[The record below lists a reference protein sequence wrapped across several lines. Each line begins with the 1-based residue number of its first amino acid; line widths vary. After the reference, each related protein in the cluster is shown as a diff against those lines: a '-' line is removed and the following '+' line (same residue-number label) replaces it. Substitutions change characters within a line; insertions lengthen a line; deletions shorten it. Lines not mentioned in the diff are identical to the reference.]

1 MRCIIET
8 QSWIRPQN
16 DPYRLENFQQ
26 AYDNIVSGESKIVR
40 ASDEFAASA
49 RSVRKEFSATAK
61 TQLKLKATHYALKIF
76 PKTEEEQRS
85 LELDEQIK
93 IAYTPFNYTSLPDEA
108 TQSLVFSKSR
118 TQFCEEDEERH
129 LPGGFPRG
137 KVLCYDT
144 HLKRYVPLENL
155 KIRFTLGSNIEEV
168 YTDKTGY
175 YAINNKLID
184 NQATVSFV
192 FQHEKWTIVKGS
204 EEGGRIE
211 EIKGIYGELRSG
223 KDLNFNI
230 NSSSAP
236 DPRYEIH
243 RAVNFYH
250 YGEHDFIIS
259 TFVNNRISI
268 VALAVDPGGW
278 QGRFNYWPTSVG
290 RMPFIQVGNC
300 NRNNHPR
307 LIGTTLHELGHY
319 CQFHLRGGT
328 FSAYDGTWNI
338 LLESYASYAGWHMG
352 EAYYL
357 NQGWKKTSLNS
368 DITGQARQEWDYQ
381 NTTNNY
387 YTPLFVDLVD
397 DYNQGVGYP
406 SRCYDQIKMP
416 QFVVNLFGA
425 YRTWNDF
432 ESALRKYTGSYFTEN
447 QINEF
452 LFYERSWLQRNG
464 YI

>member
-1 MRCIIET
+1 M
-8 QSWIRPQN
+8 
-16 DPYRLENFQQ
+16 
-26 AYDNIVSGESKIVR
+26 
-40 ASDEFAASA
+40 
-49 RSVRKEFSATAK
+49 
-61 TQLKLKATHYALKIF
+61 
-76 PKTEEEQRS
+76 
-85 LELDEQIK
+85 
-93 IAYTPFNYTSLPDEA
+93 
-108 TQSLVFSKSR
+108 
-118 TQFCEEDEERH
+118 
-129 LPGGFPRG
+129 
-137 KVLCYDT
+137 
-144 HLKRYVPLENL
+144 
-155 KIRFTLGSNIEEV
+155 
-168 YTDKTGY
+168 
-175 YAINNKLID
+175 
-184 NQATVSFV
+184 
-192 FQHEKWTIVKGS
+192 
-204 EEGGRIE
+204 
-211 EIKGIYGELRSG
+211 RSG

>member
-1 MRCIIET
+1 
-8 QSWIRPQN
+8 
-16 DPYRLENFQQ
+16 
-26 AYDNIVSGESKIVR
+26 
-40 ASDEFAASA
+40 
-49 RSVRKEFSATAK
+49 
-61 TQLKLKATHYALKIF
+61 
-76 PKTEEEQRS
+76 
-85 LELDEQIK
+85 
-93 IAYTPFNYTSLPDEA
+93 
-108 TQSLVFSKSR
+108 
-118 TQFCEEDEERH
+118 
-129 LPGGFPRG
+129 
-137 KVLCYDT
+137 
-144 HLKRYVPLENL
+144 
-155 KIRFTLGSNIEEV
+155 
-168 YTDKTGY
+168 
-175 YAINNKLID
+175 
-184 NQATVSFV
+184 
-192 FQHEKWTIVKGS
+192 
-204 EEGGRIE
+204 
-211 EIKGIYGELRSG
+211 
-223 KDLNFNI
+223 
-230 NSSSAP
+230 
-236 DPRYEIH
+236 
-243 RAVNFYH
+243 
-250 YGEHDFIIS
+250 
-259 TFVNNRISI
+259 
-268 VALAVDPGGW
+268 
-278 QGRFNYWPTSVG
+278 
-290 RMPFIQVGNC
+290 MPFIQVGNC

-452 LFYERSWLQRNG
+452 LFLRA
-464 YI
+464 